1 MLSPSSKTKLKL
13 SLFSC
18 FYVVH
23 VVLRIDYAFVGI
35 LCYAVY
41 THPNNI
47 EEDIYFLMN
56 YCTVFLF
63 FNSKFSL

>member
-35 LCYAVY
+35 
-41 THPNNI
+41 
-47 EEDIYFLMN
+47 YFVMQYIPTLIILER
-56 YCTVFLF
+56 TFIF
-63 FNSKFSL
+63 